1 MKNHKKQIAAA
12 VIITIIFVLLFAG
25 YALLYFALDELPL
38 LLRILLGGLMTGF
51 AVAMLFILRDRI
63 KEIRKG
69 ENDDLGN
76 Y

>member
-1 MKNHKKQIAAA
+1 MRAKL
-12 VIITIIFVLLFAG
+12 IFVLLFAG

-63 KEIRKG
+63 REIRKG